1 MRFFAIFGL
10 AALAEMATFFWVESR
25 IGLGWALGLALATA
39 IAGSFLVRRA
49 GLSVLGRLRRKA
61 SAGQLPGRELSDG
74 AAILVAGAF
83 LISPGFITD
92 TLGFLLLMPPVRDL
106 VFNAVSRRF
115 TSRMTVI
122 ASGFGATTPS
132 DAAHGDVIDVDP
144 EDVD

>member
-1 MRFFAIFGL
+1 MRFFAMFGL
-10 AALAEMATFFWVESR
+10 VALAEMATFFWVESR

-39 IAGSFLVRRA
+39 IAGSFLVRRV
-49 GLSVLGRLRRKA
+49 GLTVLGRLRRKA

-92 TLGFLLLMPPVRDL
+92 TLGFLLLLPPIRDL
-106 VFNAVSRRF
+106 VYKVVSRRF

-122 ASGFGATTPS
+122 ASGFGATTPP
-132 DAAHGDVIDVDP
+132 DAVHGDVIDIDP
-144 EDVD
+144 EDLG